1 MTSTEVSEP
10 ITASTRQD
18 RDFAMIPKDW
28 SSAPIFSPRK
38 QLEPRQIIVNGNTW
52 RMGIDNPLNNQPFR
66 PIDMG
71 HVRILLAVLS
81 FWNGNNPLSMSLS
94 ELGRR
99 AAGSHG
105 GAYFKLLRQKLGDL
119 RDYWIAVDLQNGNK
133 RMFPAISRIEITTR
147 SLRSRKE
154 SDYNEPRLAL
164 DEWGVEQKQPAT
176 ERLRAVQ
183 LDNVA
188 LAPEFAEFLC
198 DWTNIM
204 HVRLDVLRR
213 LASDLAQAIYLFIP
227 SRAVHHAK
235 EDPWKINLANLYD
248 QLGMNVP
255 VSKSL
260 RKKAL
265 VQHGEKSMLKQL
277 NNVPILHGYLRVSL
291 RLNKEKSDW
300 LFLAWVEGRGDLP
313 DLYSSESALV
323 DAWRKSGRDE
333 AELAKLLRNALPE
346 LTDEELYLCEA
357 AKIQLPNVKRFIQL
371 WLNSN
376 KGTKSDMEVCP
387 SPYSPKDYA
396 YVASPNYRHH
406 SSSQFWKLESRRLSP
421 EICCHES
428 PSPLATTCRSASIVA
443 GSLLAKWLR
452 PEVYR
457 PVTTG
462 SK

>member
-1 MTSTEVSEP
+1 MTSTEVGDSV
-10 ITASTRQD
+10 TASTRQGS
-18 RDFAMIPKDW
+18 DFAMIPKDW
-28 SSAPIFSPRK
+28 SSAPVFSPRK
-38 QLEPRQIIVNGNTW
+38 QLEPREIIVNGNTW
-52 RMGIDNPLNNQPFR
+52 RMGIDNPLNNQPSR

-81 FWNGNNPLSMSLS
+81 FWKGDNPLSMSLS

-99 AAGSHG
+99 AADSHG

-147 SLRSRKE
+147 SLRGRKE
-154 SDYNEPRLAL
+154 SNNNQQRLAL
-164 DEWGVEQKQPAT
+164 DEWAIVHKQPST
-176 ERLRAVQ
+176 ERVQAVQ

-204 HVRLDVLRR
+204 HVRLDVLRT

-227 SRAVHHAK
+227 SRAVHHSK
-235 EDPWKINLANLYD
+235 DDPWKINLANLFD
-248 QLGMNVP
+248 QLGINVP
-255 VSKSL
+255 PSKSL

-265 VQHGEKSMLKQL
+265 VQHGERSVLKQL

-291 RLNKEKSDW
+291 RLNKDKSDW
-300 LFLAWVEGRGDLP
+300 LFLAWSEGRGDLP

-333 AELAKLLRNALPE
+333 AELAKLLRNPLPE

-357 AKIQLPNVKRFIQL
+357 AKIELLNVQRFIQL
-371 WLNSN
+371 CKVVIGKNRLHRVLAGIKVDVVEGRGIHNPTGTLVWRLLTLISEPVRSLN
-376 KGTKSDMEVCP
+376 KSG
-387 SPYSPKDYA
+387 
-396 YVASPNYRHH
+396 
-406 SSSQFWKLESRRLSP
+406 KLQ
-421 EICCHES
+421 
-428 PSPLATTCRSASIVA
+428 
-443 GSLLAKWLR
+443 
-452 PEVYR
+452 
-457 PVTTG
+457 
-462 SK
+462 

>member
-1 MTSTEVSEP
+1 MTHTEVSEP

-38 QLEPRQIIVNGNTW
+38 QLEPREIIVNGNTW
-52 RMGIDNPLNNQPFR
+52 RMGIDNPLNNQPSR

-81 FWNGNNPLSMSLS
+81 FWKGNNPLSMSLS

-154 SDYNEPRLAL
+154 SDNTEPRLAL
-164 DEWGVEQKQPAT
+164 DEWAVVHKQPAT

-235 EDPWKINLANLYD
+235 EDPWKINLANLFD

-265 VQHGEKSMLKQL
+265 VQHGEKSVLKQL

-371 WLNSN
+371 CKVAIGKNRLHRVLAEIKVDVVEGRGIQNPT
-376 KGTKSDMEVCP
+376 GTFVWRLLTLIS
-387 SPYSPKDYA
+387 
-396 YVASPNYRHH
+396 
-406 SSSQFWKLESRRLSP
+406 ESV
-421 EICCHES
+421 
-428 PSPLATTCRSASIVA
+428 RSANKS
-443 GSLLAKWLR
+443 GKLR
-452 PEVYR
+452 
-457 PVTTG
+457 
-462 SK
+462 